1 MKVNKVGIYP
11 GSFDPLTLGHM
22 DIIERSLHV
31 VDNIVVAVSNND
43 QKNYTIDIDTR
54 VSLIQNSISLL
65 NEDIRKRIIV
75 EKFDNLLVNYVK
87 FKKSNIIIRGL
98 RAVSDFEYEFL
109 MTGMNRTIDKN
120 IETIFLMSS
129 EKYHFISSRFIKEI
143 HSLGGDISKSVPKP
157 VLDFLKKI

>member
-1 MKVNKVGIYP
+1 MMMSRVGIYP
-11 GSFDPLTLGHM
+11 GSFDPLTLGHL

-31 VDNIVVAVSNND
+31 VDELIVAVSDND
-43 QKNYTIDIDTR
+43 KKNHMFDADIR
-54 VSLIQNSISLL
+54 VGLIQDTVESFDDSIKKK
-65 NEDIRKRIIV
+65 ITV
-75 EKFDNLLVNYVK
+75 EKFDHLLVDYAKSKN
-87 FKKSNIIIRGL
+87 SNIIIRGL

-109 MTGMNRTIDKN
+109 MTGMNRTIDKE

-143 HSLGGDISKSVPKP
+143 HRLGGDISKSVPKP